1 MDLIKNKP
9 TSNKKLSFEPE
20 SEKQK
25 RKDEKKR
32 ILDFEKVMKKLFL
45 DRDNDS
51 LENKKVLSLRQDEYE
66 KYRKKFSVIA
76 MNYFISHEM
85 KNHGISEGNVRLI
98 FPKEKLDKISDLTNK
113 TFKKK
118 FLSLIPEN
126 NKGEMKIPVD
136 DFKDMIKENKSHFKK
151 FMFDLKNVNMD
162 MKNEDD
168 TSDIKDGLL
177 DAIDKLKDDGDFRT
191 VRNYRSLQK
200 PKPSI

>member
-1 MDLIKNKP
+1 
-9 TSNKKLSFEPE
+9 
-20 SEKQK
+20 
-25 RKDEKKR
+25 
-32 ILDFEKVMKKLFL
+32 MKKLFL

-136 DFKDMIKENKSHFKK
+136 DFKDMIKENKSYFKK